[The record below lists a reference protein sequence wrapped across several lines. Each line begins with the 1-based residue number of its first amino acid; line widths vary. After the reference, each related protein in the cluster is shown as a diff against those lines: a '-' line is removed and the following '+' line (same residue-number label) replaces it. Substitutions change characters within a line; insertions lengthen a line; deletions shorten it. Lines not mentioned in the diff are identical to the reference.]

1 MPNLP
6 THLSLATRT
15 AEKLGSPQ
23 ITAHMG
29 SFLLG
34 STSPDIR
41 IMTKSKR
48 DDTHFAPLDFQDV
61 GSGIRGLFDAHPG
74 LACSK
79 NLSWPTKAFLA
90 GYFTHLVADETWIV
104 QIYRNFFHNGA
115 SFGDEVRAN
124 LWDRAAQ
131 LEMDRVARL
140 EMGDFHD
147 ARTMLDGS
155 EVDVD
160 IGFISEETLG
170 EWSEW
175 VSKFTEWE
183 FTWERLRFAAKRL
196 YQDGEHATQ
205 IVEEFL
211 EDVDNGLEQVYSVA
225 PRERIDSFQDEA
237 VRTASRFIREHIL
250 GT

>member
-6 THLSLATRT
+6 THLSLASRT
-15 AEKLGSPQ
+15 ANNLAAPE
-23 ITAHMG
+23 IRAHMG

-61 GSGIRGLFDAHPG
+61 GSGIRGMLDAHPG
-74 LACSK
+74 LGRPED
-79 NLSWPTKAFLA
+79 LSGPTKAFLA

-104 QIYRNFFHNGA
+104 EIYRNCFDGGS

-131 LEMDRVARL
+131 LEMDRAARL

-147 ARTMLDGS
+147 ARAMLRGS
-155 EVDVD
+155 EVDVAV
-160 IGFISEETLG
+160 GFINEETLR
-170 EWSEW
+170 EWSDW
-175 VSKFTEWE
+175 VTKFTEWD

-196 YQDGEHATQ
+196 YQDEEHAAN

-211 EDVDNGLEQVYSVA
+211 QDVEIGLEQVYSVA
-225 PRERIDSFQDEA
+225 PRERIDFFQDQA
-237 VRTASRFIREHIL
+237 VRTASRFIRERLL
-250 GT
+250 GP

>member
-6 THLSLATRT
+6 THLSLASRT
-15 AEKLGSPQ
+15 ADNLADPE
-23 ITAHMG
+23 IMAHMG

-48 DDTHFAPLDFQDV
+48 DDTHFAPLDFEDV

-74 LACSK
+74 LGRSE
-79 NLSWPTKAFLA
+79 NLSGPTKAFLA

-104 QIYRNFFHNGA
+104 EIYRNYFHNGA

-140 EMGDFHD
+140 EMDDFHD
-147 ARTMLDGS
+147 ARAMLLGS
-155 EVDVD
+155 EVDVA
-160 IGFISEETLG
+160 IGFINEETLR

-211 EDVDNGLEQVYSVA
+211 EDVETGLEEVYSVA
-225 PRERIDSFQDEA
+225 PREQIHFFQDKA
-237 VRTASRFIREHIL
+237 VRAASRFIREHIL